1 VPALFPHTFLNY
13 RQFLITTAITII
25 FSVEKSILM
34 SLLNFWIRHSIL
46 CLRLIFKVAKKVDFG
61 NFGMSVA
68 IFTAKMAVA
77 LPF

>member
-46 CLRLIFKVAKKVDFG
+46 CLRLIFKVAKKVDFS